1 MPKQKQINLPKKIRV
16 GTRWY
21 SVEVVEAMRNKSEMG
36 RIHYDRRTIEL
47 AKRTHH
53 GVPFRLSALEET
65 FWHELT
71 HAILHDMGEHHLTTA
86 SRSWKS
92 FPAACQRPFVLR
104 GFDDKRRN
112 DCVGET

>member
-1 MPKQKQINLPKKIRV
+1 MPKQKQLNLPKKIRV

-36 RIHYDRRTIEL
+36 RVHYDKRTIEL

-71 HAILHDMGEHHLTTA
+71 HAILHDMGEHQLNNRESFVEEFANRLARAIQTA
-86 SRSWKS
+86 R
-92 FPAACQRPFVLR
+92 F
-104 GFDDKRRN
+104 
-112 DCVGET
+112 

>member
-1 MPKQKQINLPKKIRV
+1 MKTLRLPKKIRV

-21 SVEVVEAMRNKSEMG
+21 SVEVVEAMQNKSEMG
-36 RIHYDRRTIEL
+36 RIHYDTRTIEL

-71 HAILHDMGEHHLTTA
+71 HAILHDMGEHQLNNRESFVEEFSRRLSAAIRTA
-86 SRSWKS
+86 R
-92 FPAACQRPFVLR
+92 F
-104 GFDDKRRN
+104 
-112 DCVGET
+112 

>member
-1 MPKQKQINLPKKIRV
+1 MPKQKQLNLPKKIRV

-36 RIHYDRRTIEL
+36 RVHYDTQTIEL

-71 HAILHDMGEHHLTTA
+71 HAILHDMGHDLCDNE
-86 SRSWKS
+86 R
-92 FPAACQRPFVLR
+92 FVDAFANRLS
-104 GFDDKRRN
+104 DAVNSAKL
-112 DCVGET
+112 